1 MSKKQTSALR
11 TARIATAHALQQAM
25 RNTLRSARLQ
35 QINATK
41 LHAQQQAYLAAV
53 QALQQQMGIT
63 APITVA
69 VRAGG
74 LRTQT
79 HAQSAVQG
87 ACSIVRALV
96 LNNPTQP
103 RAWVLQ
109 QAALQGINPATAST
123 QYQVARKQ
131 LLATQQPQQ
140 QQEPVAA

>member
-1 MSKKQTSALR
+1 MGKQVKVATALR
-11 TARIATAHALQQAM
+11 AARIATAQALQAQM
-25 RNTLRSARLQ
+25 RNTLRTQRVQ
-35 QINATK
+35 QLVATK
-41 LHAQQQAYLAAV
+41 LHAQQQAYLLAV
-53 QALQQQMGIT
+53 QQLQLQHGIT
-63 APITVA
+63 APITLA

-87 ACSIVRALV
+87 ACGIVRALV
-96 LNNPTQP
+96 HNNPTQT

-131 LLATQQPQQ
+131 LLVTA
-140 QQEPVAA
+140 